1 MVQSFN
7 YALAGIVYGLRTQKH
22 MRAHFIIAFLIFTVT
37 LFLDLSRI
45 ELVILFFSV
54 ALVLVSEMI
63 NTAIESILDLITED
77 HYHTMARIG
86 KDVSAGA
93 VLVASLNAIIV
104 GYLIL
109 YPHFSYTFENTVIN
123 KVRQIP
129 GYIVFISLILVV
141 LITIIGKI
149 YIGRGTPMQ
158 GGMPSGHSAIAFS
171 IWTSIAFI
179 TKDPLIIVLT
189 FLLAILL
196 GRSRIGSGF
205 HNNIEVAIG
214 AALGVLVT
222 SAIFLILR

>member
-1 MVQSFN
+1 
-7 YALAGIVYGLRTQKH
+7 
-22 MRAHFIIAFLIFTVT
+22 MRAHFIIALLVFLST

-54 ALVLVSEMI
+54 ALVLACEMI

-77 HYHTMARIG
+77 HYHTIARIG
-86 KDVSAGA
+86 KDVAAGA
-93 VLVASLNAIIV
+93 VLVASFNAVVV

-109 YPHFSYTFENTVIN
+109 YPHFNYTFKNTIID
-123 KVRQIP
+123 KVSQVP
-129 GYIVFISLILVV
+129 GYIVFISLILVI

-179 TKDPLIIVLT
+179 TKNPLIIVLT

-205 HNNIEVAIG
+205 HSYSEVFAG
-214 AALGVLVT
+214 AALGILIT
-222 SAIFLILR
+222 SVIFLIFR

>member
-1 MVQSFN
+1 M
-7 YALAGIVYGLRTQKH
+7 AGIVYGLRTQKH
-22 MRAHFIIAFLIFTVT
+22 MRAHFIIALLVIAAT

-54 ALVLVSEMI
+54 ALVLVCEMI

-86 KDVSAGA
+86 KDLSAGA
-93 VLVASLNAIIV
+93 VLVASLNAGIV

-109 YPHFSYTFENTVIN
+109 YPHFNYAFENTVID

-141 LITIIGKI
+141 LSTIVGKI

-179 TKDPLIIVLT
+179 TKNPLIIVLT

-196 GRSRIGSGF
+196 GRSRVGSGF
-205 HNNIEVAIG
+205 HSYSEVVVG
-214 AALGVLVT
+214 AVLGILIT
-222 SAIFLILR
+222 STIFLIFG